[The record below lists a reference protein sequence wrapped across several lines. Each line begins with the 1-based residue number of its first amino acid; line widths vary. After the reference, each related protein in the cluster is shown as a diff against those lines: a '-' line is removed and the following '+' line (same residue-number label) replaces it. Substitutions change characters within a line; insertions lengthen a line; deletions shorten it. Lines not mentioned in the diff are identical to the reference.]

1 MEQAKRLVVYC
12 NKSDLHILKRF
23 FRRKKYKAEIITD
36 IQIDQGDCLFDC
48 SAISILKGNRKDN
61 KRRRSFSK
69 ALFFRS
75 INKSVLKRNCN
86 IHIFNATDIDDIT
99 INRFVEIEG

>member
-12 NKSDLHILKRF
+12 NKSDLHTLKRF
-23 FRRKKYKAEIITD
+23 YRMKKYKAEIITD
-36 IQIDQGDCLFDC
+36 IQIDRGDCLFDY
-48 SAISILKGNRKDN
+48 SAISILKGNRKDH
-61 KRRRSFSK
+61 KRKLPFNK
-69 ALFFRS
+69 ALFCRS
-75 INKSVLKRNCN
+75 INRSVLKRNCN